1 MYPRAAS
8 ILLVLEES
16 FKDTTYIKPSQSS
29 NVSHEAFLHHFQSLT
44 VVIKLCSHSWT
55 SALISE
61 LENFKNKK
69 QISSKQMD
77 DFAEMENE
85 YNKDSSEAAKTF
97 TVETECDISKWIHR
111 IVKIIEGVSLRDE
124 RHVSVS
130 QGESERLWVC
140 RKADMKKF
148 AEELSSVLEWM
159 VNHCFSLQNVS
170 SMREEIKKQ
179 FEWDESLSGSDVSS
193 LACKDQWIKDGPV
206 NHKLPSKVIEEE
218 AKDKT
223 ERYYSMSTKAKWS
236 VLEANLEIS
245 SQILFYIDLS
255 QLRFEELYNA
265 EKKVKSSYFDLPAM
279 NVFVTFPQAT
289 PASKFPTCTSDYYH
303 FNELLTPKGQAVRK
317 RVRSSWRKK
326 LPHYD
331 RVWEKAEFPFH
342 IIPKLGALGVVG
354 GSIKGCGCPGL
365 SITANAIAT
374 AEMSRVDAS
383 CGTFNLV
390 HTSLNMLTIGMGV
403 DELEQ
408 LELQIS
414 KANKIHNGIKDAHD
428 MSNSSVSFLF
438 RFSILLLAGMSLSI
452 IFFVSFFVFYWK
464 MTIVDMEIES
474 ADQVSPLPFAR
485 SYQVEAL
492 EKAMKRNTIVYLETG
507 SGKTLIAIMLLRS
520 YAYLFRK
527 PSPCFSVFLVPQVV
541 LVTQQAE
548 ALKRHTDLKVGM
560 YWGSSGVDFW
570 DAPTW
575 KQEVDKYE
583 VLVMTPAILLSA
595 LRHSLLTL
603 NMIKVLIFDECHHAR
618 GNHAYACILKE
629 FYHKELKS
637 ATSSVPRIFGMTASP
652 VKTKGEN
659 LDSYWKKIHELESLM
674 NSKVALFS
682 SCVLLVYTCE
692 SESVLARFVPFSTP
706 SFKLYQHMEI
716 PSSTRAGIVAELE
729 KLAKEHLLALAT
741 LDLKSSTVN
750 SIKKRLSKICSSIT
764 YCLDELG
771 ILMALKA
778 AQSFSVSQNDFVL
791 WGQQEKFSETS
802 IKSSV
807 LGENTVHHI
816 CGTGDSSYGFGILLN
831 EILPTYNSWKTKYV
845 AGNNSGL
852 QSQTRKKQNK
862 TVEDFRKGLVNIIVS
877 TSILEEGLDVQSCN
891 LVVGFDP
898 ASTIC
903 SFIQSQGRARMPNS
917 DYLMM
922 VESGDMGTRSRL
934 KKYIS
939 GAKRMREDS
948 LSHSL
953 VPYQPLPD
961 DSSGEVYRVDSTGAI
976 VTLSSSVSLIYFYC
990 SRLPSDKYFKPT
1002 PRFDI
1007 DKDQGIAP
1015 FTFLRALH
1023 QAGAL
1028 TDHLVPDMV
1037 LKETVQQK
1045 LGKIHYDT
1053 EQPSYFPPE
1062 LVSQFS
1068 ALPQTTYHFY
1078 SIRMKSEFPGNLHFK
1093 DILLGTRV
1101 KLEDDIGNTCFRLED
1116 HLGTIAV
1123 TLSYVGAFD
1132 LAQDEILL
1140 CRRFQ
1145 INLFRVLLDHS
1156 VENLMAALDG
1166 LHLRDGVALDYLL
1179 VPSTHEQKAS
1189 LIDWERNSG
1198 DVTYMEYYE
1207 KRHEI
1212 RLNFMDEPL
1221 LNGRHIFTMHNNLHM
1236 TMKKK
1241 EKEHDREHVELPP
1254 ELCYVILAPISVD
1267 MIYSYKFMPSVMHR
1281 IESLLIALNLKKN
1294 IPKVNIPTI
1303 KVLEAITTKKCQDQF
1318 HLESLET
1325 LGDSFLKYA
1334 VCQHLF
1340 QEYHTHHEGL
1350 LSSIKDG
1357 MISNVTLC
1365 KFGCDQKLQ
1374 GFIRNECFEPKGWMV
1389 PGQSSAAYGLVN
1401 DHLSESTNM
1410 YIPRI
1415 ARRKNMYIARRKNMY
1430 IARRRNLK
1438 RKSVA
1443 DVVEALI
1450 GAYLSEGG
1458 ELEALT
1464 FMNWVG
1470 IKVDFTTTM
1479 IQREPFI
1486 QAEKLVNVS
1495 YMESLLNYKF
1505 KDKSLLVEALTHGSY
1520 MIPEI
1525 PRCYQR
1531 LEFLGDSVLDYLIT
1545 KHLYGEYPNLS
1556 PGLLTD
1562 MRSAS
1567 VNNEC
1572 YAQVAVKS
1580 NLHKHVLHASHDLHK
1595 HISRTV
1601 SEFERLSSVQ
1611 SSFGWES
1618 EIAFP
1623 KVLGDVIESLAGAIH
1638 VDSGYNKEVVFA
1650 SIKPLLGCMI
1660 TPETVKLHPVREL
1673 TELCQKAQFEL
1684 SKAKGF
1690 ENGEAYFT
1698 VEVEA
1703 EEMSFAHTA
1712 KASDKKMAKKLAY
1725 KEVLNSLKKSLGS

>member
-1 MYPRAAS
+1 M
-8 ILLVLEES
+8 
-16 FKDTTYIKPSQSS
+16 
-29 NVSHEAFLHHFQSLT
+29 
-44 VVIKLCSHSWT
+44 
-55 SALISE
+55 
-61 LENFKNKK
+61 
-69 QISSKQMD
+69 M
-77 DFAEMENE
+77 
-85 YNKDSSEAAKTF
+85 
-97 TVETECDISKWIHR
+97 
-111 IVKIIEGVSLRDE
+111 
-124 RHVSVS
+124 
-130 QGESERLWVC
+130 
-140 RKADMKKF
+140 
-148 AEELSSVLEWM
+148 
-159 VNHCFSLQNVS
+159 
-170 SMREEIKKQ
+170 
-179 FEWDESLSGSDVSS
+179 
-193 LACKDQWIKDGPV
+193 
-206 NHKLPSKVIEEE
+206 
-218 AKDKT
+218 
-223 ERYYSMSTKAKWS
+223 
-236 VLEANLEIS
+236 
-245 SQILFYIDLS
+245 
-255 QLRFEELYNA
+255 
-265 EKKVKSSYFDLPAM
+265 
-279 NVFVTFPQAT
+279 
-289 PASKFPTCTSDYYH
+289 CTD
-303 FNELLTPKGQAVRK
+303 
-317 RVRSSWRKK
+317 
-326 LPHYD
+326 
-331 RVWEKAEFPFH
+331 
-342 IIPKLGALGVVG
+342 
-354 GSIKGCGCPGL
+354 
-365 SITANAIAT
+365 
-374 AEMSRVDAS
+374 
-383 CGTFNLV
+383 
-390 HTSLNMLTIGMGV
+390 
-403 DELEQ
+403 
-408 LELQIS
+408 
-414 KANKIHNGIKDAHD
+414 
-428 MSNSSVSFLF
+428 
-438 RFSILLLAGMSLSI
+438 
-452 IFFVSFFVFYWK
+452 
-464 MTIVDMEIES
+464 DMETDI
-474 ADQVSPLPFAR
+474 ADQVSASSPLPFAR

-492 EKAMKRNTIVYLETG
+492 EKAMKQNTIVYLETG

-527 PSPCFSVFLVPQVV
+527 PSPCFTVFLVPQVV

-560 YWGSSGVDFW
+560 YWGSMGVDYW
-570 DAPTW
+570 DASTW

-583 VLVMTPAILLSA
+583 VLVMTPAILLNA
-595 LRHSLLTL
+595 LRHSFLTL

-629 FYHKELKS
+629 FYHKELNS
-637 ATSSVPRIFGMTASP
+637 ATSFVPRIFGMTASP

-659 LDSYWKKIHELESLM
+659 LDSYWKKISELETLM
-674 NSKVALFS
+674 NSK
-682 SCVLLVYTCE
+682 VYTCE

-706 SFKLYQHMEI
+706 SFKYYQHMGI
-716 PSSTRAGIVAELE
+716 PSSKRAGLVAELE
-729 KLAKEHLLALAT
+729 KLATEHLLALET

-771 ILMALKA
+771 IFMAQKA
-778 AQSFSVSQNDFVL
+778 AQLFSTSQNDFVL
-791 WGQQEKFSETS
+791 WGQLEKFSETS
-802 IKSSV
+802 IKKFCSTASQTILAYIPDGPTWSVANIKRNVEAGLITSKIVCLVESLLDYSSLEKIRCIIFVQRVIAAMV
-807 LGENTVHHI
+807 LE
-816 CGTGDSSYGFGILLN
+816 SFLN
-831 EILPTYNSWKTKYV
+831 EILPTYNSWKTEYV

-852 QSQTRKKQNK
+852 QSQSRKKQFE

-898 ASTIC
+898 ASNIC

-922 VESGDMGTRSRL
+922 VKSGDMPTQSRL
-934 KKYIS
+934 MKYIS
-939 GAKRMREDS
+939 GGKRMREDS
-948 LSHSL
+948 LSHSH
-953 VPYQPLPD
+953 VPCQPLPN
-961 DSSGEVYRVDSTGAI
+961 DSSEDFFRVNSTGAI
-976 VTLSSSVSLIYFYC
+976 VTLRSSVSLIYFYC
-990 SRLPSDKYFKPT
+990 SRLPSDEYFKPA

-1007 DKDQGIAP
+1007 DEDRGICTLYLPKSCQVKEVRVQANKSV
-1015 FTFLRALH
+1015 LKQSACLEACIQLH

-1028 TDHLVPDMV
+1028 TNHLVPDMV

-1045 LGKIHYDT
+1045 LGKIHYDP

-1078 SIRMKSEFPGNLHFK
+1078 SIRMKSEFPRSLHFN

-1101 KLEDDIGNTCFRLED
+1101 ELEADIGNTCFRLED
-1116 HLGTIAV
+1116 HLGSIAV
-1123 TLSYVGAFD
+1123 RLSYVGSFD
-1132 LAQDEILL
+1132 LTQDEVLL

-1145 INLFRVLLDHS
+1145 ITLFRVLLDHS

-1189 LIDWERNSG
+1189 LIDWEVIRSVNLTSHKPWERHADCSAKDASCILHTKEGLFCTCVLQNALVYTPHNGYVYCTRGILSNLNANSILTRRKSG
-1198 DVTYMEYYE
+1198 DESYMEYYE

-1212 RLNFMDEPL
+1212 RLNFVDEPF
-1221 LNGRHIFTMHNNLHM
+1221 LNGRHIFTLHNHLHM
-1236 TMKKK
+1236 TRKKK
-1241 EKEHDREHVELPP
+1241 EKEHDREFVELPP
-1254 ELCYVILAPISVD
+1254 ELCHVILSPISVD
-1267 MIYSYKFMPSVMHR
+1267 MIYSYKFMPSVMQR
-1281 IESLLIALNLKKN
+1281 IESLLIAFNLKKN
-1294 IPKVNIPTI
+1294 IPKVYIPTI

-1340 QEYHTHHEGL
+1340 QSYHSHHEGL
-1350 LSSIKDG
+1350 LSTIKDG

-1365 KFGCDQKLQ
+1365 KFGCNQKLQ

-1389 PGQSSAAYGLVN
+1389 PGQSSAAYALVN
-1401 DHLSESTNM
+1401 DYLSESG
-1410 YIPRI
+1410 
-1415 ARRKNMYIARRKNMY
+1415 NMYIAK
-1430 IARRRNLK
+1430 RRNLK
-1438 RKSVA
+1438 RKTVA
-1443 DVVEALI
+1443 DVVESLI

-1458 ELEALT
+1458 ELAALA

-1470 IKVDFTTTM
+1470 IKVDFTTTV
-1479 IQREPFI
+1479 IHREPSI

-1601 SEFERLSSVQ
+1601 GEFEHLSSVQ

-1650 SIKPLLGCMI
+1650 SVKPLLGCMI
-1660 TPETVKLHPVREL
+1660 TPKTVKLHPVREL
-1673 TELCQKAQFEL
+1673 TEYCQKAQFEL
-1684 SKAKGF
+1684 SKAKGY
-1690 ENGEAYFT
+1690 EKGEAYFK
-1698 VEVEA
+1698 VEVKA
-1703 EEMSFAHTA
+1703 KEMSFAHTS

-1725 KEVLNSLKKSLGS
+1725 KEVLNLLKKSLDS

>member
-1 MYPRAAS
+1 
-8 ILLVLEES
+8 
-16 FKDTTYIKPSQSS
+16 
-29 NVSHEAFLHHFQSLT
+29 
-44 VVIKLCSHSWT
+44 
-55 SALISE
+55 
-61 LENFKNKK
+61 
-69 QISSKQMD
+69 
-77 DFAEMENE
+77 
-85 YNKDSSEAAKTF
+85 
-97 TVETECDISKWIHR
+97 
-111 IVKIIEGVSLRDE
+111 
-124 RHVSVS
+124 
-130 QGESERLWVC
+130 
-140 RKADMKKF
+140 
-148 AEELSSVLEWM
+148 
-159 VNHCFSLQNVS
+159 
-170 SMREEIKKQ
+170 
-179 FEWDESLSGSDVSS
+179 
-193 LACKDQWIKDGPV
+193 
-206 NHKLPSKVIEEE
+206 
-218 AKDKT
+218 
-223 ERYYSMSTKAKWS
+223 
-236 VLEANLEIS
+236 
-245 SQILFYIDLS
+245 
-255 QLRFEELYNA
+255 
-265 EKKVKSSYFDLPAM
+265 
-279 NVFVTFPQAT
+279 
-289 PASKFPTCTSDYYH
+289 
-303 FNELLTPKGQAVRK
+303 
-317 RVRSSWRKK
+317 
-326 LPHYD
+326 
-331 RVWEKAEFPFH
+331 
-342 IIPKLGALGVVG
+342 
-354 GSIKGCGCPGL
+354 
-365 SITANAIAT
+365 
-374 AEMSRVDAS
+374 
-383 CGTFNLV
+383 
-390 HTSLNMLTIGMGV
+390 
-403 DELEQ
+403 
-408 LELQIS
+408 
-414 KANKIHNGIKDAHD
+414 
-428 MSNSSVSFLF
+428 
-438 RFSILLLAGMSLSI
+438 
-452 IFFVSFFVFYWK
+452 
-464 MTIVDMEIES
+464 MTIVDMESES

-560 YWGSSGVDFW
+560 YWGSMGVDFW

-595 LRHSLLTL
+595 LRHSFLSL

-618 GNHAYACILKE
+618 GNHAYACILK
-629 FYHKELKS
+629 
-637 ATSSVPRIFGMTASP
+637 
-652 VKTKGEN
+652 
-659 LDSYWKKIHELESLM
+659 
-674 NSKVALFS
+674 
-682 SCVLLVYTCE
+682 VYTCAN
-692 SESVLARFVPFSTP
+692 ESVLAQFVPFSTP
-706 SFKLYQHMEI
+706 SFKYYTYVEI
-716 PSSTRAGIVAELE
+716 PSSARAGIIAELE

-778 AQSFSVSQNDFVL
+778 AQSFSVSQNDFVFSL
-791 WGQQEKFSETS
+791 EKIRCIIFVERV
-802 IKSSV
+802 IAAMV
-807 LGENTVHHI
+807 LE
-816 CGTGDSSYGFGILLN
+816 SFLN

-852 QSQTRKKQNK
+852 QSQTRKKQNE

-898 ASTIC
+898 ASNIC

-922 VESGDMGTRSRL
+922 VERGDMDTQSRL

-953 VPYQPLPD
+953 VPCKPLPD
-961 DSSGEVYRVDSTGAI
+961 DSSGEVYRVNSTGAI

-990 SRLPSDKYFKPT
+990 SRLPSDEYFKPT

-1007 DKDQGIAP
+1007 DKDQGICTLYLPKSCQVKEVSAQGNGNLLKQ
-1015 FTFLRALH
+1015 TACLKACIQLH

-1037 LKETVQQK
+1037 LKETVQLK

-1068 ALPQTTYHFY
+1068 ALSQTTYHFY

-1093 DILLGTRV
+1093 DVLLGTRV

-1123 TLSYVGAFD
+1123 TLSYVGGFD
-1132 LAQDEILL
+1132 LTQDEVLL

-1145 INLFRVLLDHS
+1145 ITLFRVLLDHS
-1156 VENLMAALDG
+1156 VENLLAALDG
-1166 LHLRDGVALDYLL
+1166 LHLRDGPALDYLL

-1189 LIDWERNSG
+1189 LIDWEVIRSVNFTSHKPWERHVDCSAKDASCILHTKDGLFCTCVLQNALVYTPHNGYVYCTRGILSNLNANSVLTMRNSG

-1207 KRHEI
+1207 KRHEVQ
-1212 RLNFMDEPL
+1212 LNFVDEPL
-1221 LNGRHIFTMHNNLHM
+1221 LNGRHIFTLHNNLHM
-1236 TMKKK
+1236 TRKK
-1241 EKEHDREHVELPP
+1241 EKEHDREYVELPP
-1254 ELCYVILAPISVD
+1254 ELCHVILAPISVD
-1267 MIYSYKFMPSVMHR
+1267 MIYSYKFMPSVMQR
-1281 IESLLIALNLKKN
+1281 VESLLIALNLKKN

-1365 KFGCDQKLQ
+1365 KFGCDKKLQ

-1389 PGQSSAAYGLVN
+1389 PGQSSAAYALVN
-1401 DHLSESTNM
+1401 DYLSES
-1410 YIPRI
+1410 R
-1415 ARRKNMYIARRKNMY
+1415 NMYIARRM
-1430 IARRRNLK
+1430 NLK

-1458 ELEALT
+1458 ELAALT

-1479 IQREPFI
+1479 IQREPSI
-1486 QAEKLVNVS
+1486 QAEKLVNVR

-1690 ENGEAYFT
+1690 ENGEAFFT

-1703 EEMSFAHTA
+1703 KEMSFAHTA
-1712 KASDKKMAKKLAY
+1712 RASDKKMAKKLAY
-1725 KEVLNSLKKSLGS
+1725 KEVLNSLKKSLDS

>member
-1 MYPRAAS
+1 M
-8 ILLVLEES
+8 
-16 FKDTTYIKPSQSS
+16 T
-29 NVSHEAFLHHFQSLT
+29 
-44 VVIKLCSHSWT
+44 
-55 SALISE
+55 
-61 LENFKNKK
+61 
-69 QISSKQMD
+69 MD
-77 DFAEMENE
+77 
-85 YNKDSSEAAKTF
+85 
-97 TVETECDISKWIHR
+97 
-111 IVKIIEGVSLRDE
+111 
-124 RHVSVS
+124 
-130 QGESERLWVC
+130 
-140 RKADMKKF
+140 
-148 AEELSSVLEWM
+148 
-159 VNHCFSLQNVS
+159 
-170 SMREEIKKQ
+170 
-179 FEWDESLSGSDVSS
+179 
-193 LACKDQWIKDGPV
+193 
-206 NHKLPSKVIEEE
+206 
-218 AKDKT
+218 
-223 ERYYSMSTKAKWS
+223 
-236 VLEANLEIS
+236 
-245 SQILFYIDLS
+245 
-255 QLRFEELYNA
+255 
-265 EKKVKSSYFDLPAM
+265 
-279 NVFVTFPQAT
+279 
-289 PASKFPTCTSDYYH
+289 
-303 FNELLTPKGQAVRK
+303 
-317 RVRSSWRKK
+317 
-326 LPHYD
+326 
-331 RVWEKAEFPFH
+331 
-342 IIPKLGALGVVG
+342 
-354 GSIKGCGCPGL
+354 
-365 SITANAIAT
+365 
-374 AEMSRVDAS
+374 
-383 CGTFNLV
+383 
-390 HTSLNMLTIGMGV
+390 
-403 DELEQ
+403 
-408 LELQIS
+408 
-414 KANKIHNGIKDAHD
+414 
-428 MSNSSVSFLF
+428 
-438 RFSILLLAGMSLSI
+438 
-452 IFFVSFFVFYWK
+452 
-464 MTIVDMEIES
+464 DMEIES
-474 ADQVSPLPFAR
+474 AAASSPLPFAR

-492 EKAMKRNTIVYLETG
+492 EKAMKQNTIVYLETG

-560 YWGSSGVDFW
+560 YWGAMGVDFW
-570 DAPTW
+570 DASTW

-583 VLVMTPAILLSA
+583 VLVMTPAILLRA
-595 LRHSLLTL
+595 LRHSFLTF
-603 NMIKVLIFDECHHAR
+603 NMIKVLVFDECHHAG
-618 GNHAYACILKE
+618 GNHAYACIMKE
-629 FYHKELKS
+629 FYHKELNS
-637 ATSSVPRIFGMTASP
+637 ATSVVPRIFGMTASP

-659 LDSYWKKIHELESLM
+659 LDRYWKRIHELETLM
-674 NSKVALFS
+674 NSKV
-682 SCVLLVYTCE
+682 YTCE
-692 SESVLARFVPFSTP
+692 NESVLARYVPFSTP
-706 SFKLYQHMEI
+706 SFKYYHPMGI
-716 PSSTRAGIVAELE
+716 PSSKRAGLVAKLE
-729 KLAKEHLLALAT
+729 KLATEHLLALAT
-741 LDLKSSTVN
+741 LDLKSSTIN
-750 SIKKRLSKICSSIT
+750 SIKKRLSKICSSII

-771 ILMALKA
+771 IWMALKA
-778 AQSFSVSQNDFVL
+778 AQSLSASQNDFVL
-791 WGQQEKFSETS
+791 WGQLEEFSETS
-802 IKSSV
+802 IKKFCSDASRAILAYIPDGPNWSVANIKGNVEAGLITSKIVCLVESLLGYSSLEKIRCIIFVERVIAAIV
-807 LGENTVHHI
+807 LE
-816 CGTGDSSYGFGILLN
+816 SFLA
-831 EILPTYNSWKTKYV
+831 EILPTYNIWKTKYV

-852 QSQTRKKQNK
+852 QSQSRKKQNEI
-862 TVEDFRKGLVNIIVS
+862 VEDFRKGLVNIIVA

-898 ASTIC
+898 ASNIC

-922 VESGDMGTRSRL
+922 VKSGDLFTQSRL
-934 KKYIS
+934 KKYIT
-939 GAKRMREDS
+939 GGKRMREDS

-953 VPYQPLPD
+953 VPCQPLPD
-961 DSSGEVYRVDSTGAI
+961 DSSGDFFRVNSTGAI

-990 SRLPSDKYFKPT
+990 SRLPSDEYFKPT

-1007 DKDQGIAP
+1007 DKDQGICTLYLPKSCQVKEVRVQANGNV
-1015 FTFLRALH
+1015 LKQAACLEACIQLH

-1028 TDHLVPDMV
+1028 TDYLVPDMV
-1037 LKETVQQK
+1037 LKESVQQK

-1068 ALPQTTYHFY
+1068 ALRRTTYHFY
-1078 SIRMKSEFPGNLHFK
+1078 SIRMKTEFPRDLHFK
-1093 DILLGTRV
+1093 DILLCTRV
-1101 KLEDDIGNTCFRLED
+1101 ELEDDIGNTCFRLED
-1116 HLGTIAV
+1116 HRGTVAV
-1123 TLSYVGAFD
+1123 TLSYLGAFD
-1132 LAQDEILL
+1132 LTQDEVFLLSYISLVSQLISDSIRLCFSCVQVLL

-1145 INLFRVLLDHS
+1145 ITLFRVLLDHS
-1156 VENLMAALDG
+1156 VENLMAALEG

-1189 LIDWERNSG
+1189 LIDWEVIRPVNLTSLKTWERHVDCFAKDASCILHTKDGFFCTCALQNALVYTPHNGNVYCTRGILRNLNANSILTKRKSG
-1198 DVTYMEYYE
+1198 DETYMEYYE

-1212 RLNFMDEPL
+1212 RLNFVDEPL
-1221 LNGRHIFTMHNNLHM
+1221 LSGRHIFTLHNYLHM
-1236 TMKKK
+1236 TRKKK
-1241 EKEHDREHVELPP
+1241 EKENDREYVELPP
-1254 ELCYVILAPISVD
+1254 ELCHVILSPISVD
-1267 MIYSYKFMPSVMHR
+1267 MIYSYKFLPSVMQR
-1281 IESLLIALNLKKN
+1281 IESLLIAFNLKKS

-1365 KFGCDQKLQ
+1365 KLGCQQKLQ

-1389 PGQSSAAYGLVN
+1389 PGQSSAAYALVN
-1401 DHLSESTNM
+1401 DNLSVSG
-1410 YIPRI
+1410 
-1415 ARRKNMYIARRKNMY
+1415 NMY
-1430 IARRRNLK
+1430 IARRRSLK

-1458 ELEALT
+1458 ELAALT

-1470 IKVDFTTTM
+1470 IKVDFTPTM
-1479 IQREPFI
+1479 IQREPSI

-1505 KDKSLLVEALTHGSY
+1505 NDKSLLVEALTHGSY

-1545 KHLYGEYPNLS
+1545 KHLYNENPNLS

-1601 SEFERLSSVQ
+1601 SEFERLSSTQ

-1673 TELCQKAQFEL
+1673 TELCQKGQFEL

-1698 VEVEA
+1698 VEVNA
-1703 EEMSFAHTA
+1703 KEMSFAHTA

-1725 KEVLNSLKKSLGS
+1725 KEVLNLLKKSLDS

>member
-1 MYPRAAS
+1 M
-8 ILLVLEES
+8 
-16 FKDTTYIKPSQSS
+16 TM
-29 NVSHEAFLHHFQSLT
+29 
-44 VVIKLCSHSWT
+44 
-55 SALISE
+55 SA
-61 LENFKNKK
+61 
-69 QISSKQMD
+69 D
-77 DFAEMENE
+77 
-85 YNKDSSEAAKTF
+85 
-97 TVETECDISKWIHR
+97 
-111 IVKIIEGVSLRDE
+111 
-124 RHVSVS
+124 
-130 QGESERLWVC
+130 
-140 RKADMKKF
+140 
-148 AEELSSVLEWM
+148 
-159 VNHCFSLQNVS
+159 
-170 SMREEIKKQ
+170 
-179 FEWDESLSGSDVSS
+179 
-193 LACKDQWIKDGPV
+193 
-206 NHKLPSKVIEEE
+206 
-218 AKDKT
+218 
-223 ERYYSMSTKAKWS
+223 
-236 VLEANLEIS
+236 
-245 SQILFYIDLS
+245 
-255 QLRFEELYNA
+255 
-265 EKKVKSSYFDLPAM
+265 
-279 NVFVTFPQAT
+279 
-289 PASKFPTCTSDYYH
+289 
-303 FNELLTPKGQAVRK
+303 
-317 RVRSSWRKK
+317 
-326 LPHYD
+326 
-331 RVWEKAEFPFH
+331 
-342 IIPKLGALGVVG
+342 
-354 GSIKGCGCPGL
+354 
-365 SITANAIAT
+365 
-374 AEMSRVDAS
+374 
-383 CGTFNLV
+383 
-390 HTSLNMLTIGMGV
+390 
-403 DELEQ
+403 
-408 LELQIS
+408 
-414 KANKIHNGIKDAHD
+414 
-428 MSNSSVSFLF
+428 
-438 RFSILLLAGMSLSI
+438 
-452 IFFVSFFVFYWK
+452 
-464 MTIVDMEIES
+464 DMETES
-474 ADQVSPLPFAR
+474 ADQVSASPLPFAR

-492 EKAMKRNTIVYLETG
+492 EKAMKQNTIVYLETG

-560 YWGSSGVDFW
+560 YWGSMGVDFW
-570 DAPTW
+570 DASTW

-583 VLVMTPAILLSA
+583 VLVMTPAILLNA
-595 LRHSLLTL
+595 LRHSFLTL

-629 FYHKELKS
+629 FYHKELNS
-637 ATSSVPRIFGMTASP
+637 ATSFVPRIFGMTASP

-659 LDSYWKKIHELESLM
+659 LDSYWKKIHELETLM
-674 NSKVALFS
+674 NSK
-682 SCVLLVYTCE
+682 VYTCE

-706 SFKLYQHMEI
+706 SFKYYQHMEI
-716 PSSTRAGIVAELE
+716 PRFTRAGLVAELE
-729 KLAKEHLLALAT
+729 KLATEHLLALAT

-750 SIKKRLSKICSSIT
+750 CIKKRLSKICSSIT

-771 ILMALKA
+771 IFMALKA
-778 AQSFSVSQNDFVL
+778 AQLFSTSQNDFVL
-791 WGQQEKFSETS
+791 WGQLEKFSETS
-802 IKSSV
+802 IKEFCSNASQAILVYIPDGPTWSVANIKRNVEAGLITSKIVCLVESLLDYSSLEKIRCIIFVQRVIAAMV
-807 LGENTVHHI
+807 LE
-816 CGTGDSSYGFGILLN
+816 SFLN
-831 EILPTYNSWKTKYV
+831 EILPIYNSWKTEYV

-852 QSQTRKKQNK
+852 QSQTRKKQIE

-898 ASTIC
+898 ASNIC

-922 VESGDMGTRSRL
+922 VKSGDLLTQSRL
-934 KKYIS
+934 MKYIS
-939 GAKRMREDS
+939 GGKRMREDS
-948 LSHSL
+948 LSHSH
-953 VPYQPLPD
+953 VPCQPLAD
-961 DSSGEVYRVDSTGAI
+961 DSSGDFFRVNSTGAI

-990 SRLPSDKYFKPT
+990 SRLPSDEYFKPA

-1007 DKDQGIAP
+1007 DEDQGICTLYLPKSCQVKEVRVQANRNV
-1015 FTFLRALH
+1015 LKQAACLEACI
-1023 QAGAL
+1023 QLYKAGAL
-1028 TDHLVPDMV
+1028 TDNLVPDMV

-1068 ALPQTTYHFY
+1068 ALSQTTYHFY
-1078 SIRMKSEFPGNLHFK
+1078 SIRMKSDSPRNLHFN

-1101 KLEDDIGNTCFRLED
+1101 ELETDIGNTCFRLED
-1116 HLGTIAV
+1116 HRGTIAV
-1123 TLSYVGAFD
+1123 TLSYVGAFN
-1132 LAQDEILL
+1132 LTQDEVLL

-1145 INLFRVLLDHS
+1145 ITLFRVLLDQT
-1156 VENLMAALDG
+1156 VENLVAALDG

-1189 LIDWERNSG
+1189 LIDWEVIGSVNLTSHKPWERHVDCSAKDASCIVHTKDGLFCTCVLQNALVYTPHNGYVYCTRGVLSNLNANSILTKRKSG
-1198 DVTYMEYYE
+1198 DETYMEYYE

-1212 RLNFMDEPL
+1212 RLNFVDEPL
-1221 LNGRHIFTMHNNLHM
+1221 LNGRHIFTLHNHLHM
-1236 TMKKK
+1236 TRKKK
-1241 EKEHDREHVELPP
+1241 EKEHDREFVELPP
-1254 ELCYVILAPISVD
+1254 ELCHVILSPISVD
-1267 MIYSYKFMPSVMHR
+1267 MIYSYKFMPSVMKR
-1281 IESLLIALNLKKN
+1281 IESLLIAFNLKKS

-1340 QEYHTHHEGL
+1340 QSYRSHHEGL
-1350 LSSIKDG
+1350 LSTIKDG

-1365 KFGCDQKLQ
+1365 KFGCNKKLQ

-1389 PGQSSAAYGLVN
+1389 PGQTSAAYALVN
-1401 DHLSESTNM
+1401 DYLSESRNM
-1410 YIPRI
+1410 YIGG
-1415 ARRKNMYIARRKNMY
+1415 
-1430 IARRRNLK
+1430 RRNLK
-1438 RKSVA
+1438 RKTVA
-1443 DVVEALI
+1443 DVVESLI

-1458 ELEALT
+1458 ELAALT

-1470 IKVDFTTTM
+1470 IKVDFTTTR
-1479 IQREPFI
+1479 IPREPSI

-1545 KHLYGEYPNLS
+1545 KHLYSENPSLS

-1601 SEFERLSSVQ
+1601 SEFEQSSVQ

-1673 TELCQKAQFEL
+1673 TELCQKGQFEL

-1690 ENGEAYFT
+1690 EKGEAYFT
-1698 VEVEA
+1698 VEVKA
-1703 EEMSFAHTA
+1703 KEMSFAHTA

-1725 KEVLNSLKKSLGS
+1725 KEVLNSLKKSLES

>member
-1 MYPRAAS
+1 M
-8 ILLVLEES
+8 
-16 FKDTTYIKPSQSS
+16 TMGT
-29 NVSHEAFLHHFQSLT
+29 
-44 VVIKLCSHSWT
+44 
-55 SALISE
+55 
-61 LENFKNKK
+61 
-69 QISSKQMD
+69 D
-77 DFAEMENE
+77 DM
-85 YNKDSSEAAKTF
+85 
-97 TVETECDISKWIHR
+97 ETESA
-111 IVKIIEGVSLRDE
+111 VS
-124 RHVSVS
+124 
-130 QGESERLWVC
+130 
-140 RKADMKKF
+140 
-148 AEELSSVLEWM
+148 
-159 VNHCFSLQNVS
+159 
-170 SMREEIKKQ
+170 
-179 FEWDESLSGSDVSS
+179 
-193 LACKDQWIKDGPV
+193 
-206 NHKLPSKVIEEE
+206 
-218 AKDKT
+218 
-223 ERYYSMSTKAKWS
+223 
-236 VLEANLEIS
+236 
-245 SQILFYIDLS
+245 
-255 QLRFEELYNA
+255 
-265 EKKVKSSYFDLPAM
+265 
-279 NVFVTFPQAT
+279 
-289 PASKFPTCTSDYYH
+289 AS
-303 FNELLTPKGQAVRK
+303 
-317 RVRSSWRKK
+317 
-326 LPHYD
+326 
-331 RVWEKAEFPFH
+331 
-342 IIPKLGALGVVG
+342 
-354 GSIKGCGCPGL
+354 
-365 SITANAIAT
+365 
-374 AEMSRVDAS
+374 
-383 CGTFNLV
+383 
-390 HTSLNMLTIGMGV
+390 
-403 DELEQ
+403 
-408 LELQIS
+408 
-414 KANKIHNGIKDAHD
+414 
-428 MSNSSVSFLF
+428 
-438 RFSILLLAGMSLSI
+438 
-452 IFFVSFFVFYWK
+452 
-464 MTIVDMEIES
+464 
-474 ADQVSPLPFAR
+474 SPLPFAR

-492 EKAMKRNTIVYLETG
+492 EKAMKQNTIVYFETG

-560 YWGSSGVDFW
+560 YWGSMGVDFW
-570 DAPTW
+570 DASTW
-575 KQEVDKYE
+575 KQQVDKYE

-595 LRHSLLTL
+595 LRHSFLSL

-629 FYHKELKS
+629 FYHKELYS
-637 ATSSVPRIFGMTASP
+637 VTSSVPRIFGMTASP

-659 LDSYWKKIHELESLM
+659 LDSYWKKIRELETLM
-674 NSKVALFS
+674 NSK
-682 SCVLLVYTCE
+682 VYTCE
-692 SESVLARFVPFSTP
+692 SESVLAQFVPFSTP
-706 SFKLYQHMEI
+706 SFKYYQHMEI
-716 PSSTRAGIVAELE
+716 PRSTRAGLVAELE
-729 KLAKEHLLALAT
+729 KLATEHLLALAT

-771 ILMALKA
+771 IWMAHKA
-778 AQSFSVSQNDFVL
+778 AQLFSTSQNDFVL
-791 WGQQEKFSETS
+791 WGQLDKFSETS
-802 IKSSV
+802 IKKFCSNASQAILAYIPDGPTWSVANIKRNVEAGLITSKIVCLVESLLDYSSLEKIRCIIFVQRVIAAMV
-807 LGENTVHHI
+807 LE
-816 CGTGDSSYGFGILLN
+816 SFLN
-831 EILPTYNSWKTKYV
+831 EILPAYNSWKTEYV

-852 QSQTRKKQNK
+852 QIQSRKKQFE

-903 SFIQSQGRARMPNS
+903 SFIQSQGRARMRNS

-922 VESGDMGTRSRL
+922 VESGDLPTKSRL
-934 KKYIS
+934 MTYIS
-939 GAKRMREDS
+939 GGKRMREDS
-948 LSHSL
+948 LRYSH
-953 VPYQPLPD
+953 VPCQPLPK
-961 DSSGEVYRVDSTGAI
+961 DSSGDFYAVNSTGAI

-990 SRLPSDKYFKPT
+990 SRLPSDEYFKPA

-1007 DKDQGIAP
+1007 DEDQGKCTLYLPKSCQVKEVRVQANRNVLKQTACLKACIQ
-1015 FTFLRALH
+1015 LH
-1023 QAGAL
+1023 KAGAL

-1045 LGKIHYDT
+1045 LGKIHYDP
-1053 EQPSYFPPE
+1053 EQSSYFPPE

-1068 ALPQTTYHFY
+1068 AHSQTTYHFY
-1078 SIRMKSEFPGNLHFK
+1078 SIRMKSEFPRNLHFN

-1101 KLEDDIGNTCFRLED
+1101 ELEADIGNTCFRLED
-1116 HLGTIAV
+1116 HLGTIGV

-1132 LAQDEILL
+1132 LTQNEVLL

-1145 INLFRVLLDHS
+1145 ITLFRVLLDHS
-1156 VENLMAALDG
+1156 VENLAAALDG

-1189 LIDWERNSG
+1189 LIDWDVLRSVNLTSNKPRERHVDCSAKDASCILHTKDGLFCTCVLQNALVYTPHNGYVYCTRGILSHLHANSILTKRKSG
-1198 DVTYMEYYE
+1198 DVSYMEYYE

-1212 RLNFMDEPL
+1212 RLNFVDEPL
-1221 LNGRHIFTMHNNLHM
+1221 LNGRHIFTLHNHLHM
-1236 TMKKK
+1236 TRKKK
-1241 EKEHDREHVELPP
+1241 EKEHDREFVELPP
-1254 ELCYVILAPISVD
+1254 ELCHVILSPISVD
-1267 MIYSYKFMPSVMHR
+1267 MIYSYKFMPSVMQR
-1281 IESLLIALNLKKN
+1281 IESLLIAFNLKKS
-1294 IPKVNIPTI
+1294 IPTVNIPTI

-1340 QEYHTHHEGL
+1340 QSYDTHHEGL
-1350 LSSIKDG
+1350 LSTIKDE

-1365 KFGCDQKLQ
+1365 KFGCNQKLQ

-1389 PGQSSAAYGLVN
+1389 PGQSSAAYALVN
-1401 DHLSESTNM
+1401 EYLSESG
-1410 YIPRI
+1410 
-1415 ARRKNMYIARRKNMY
+1415 NMY

-1438 RKSVA
+1438 RKTVA
-1443 DVVEALI
+1443 DVVESLI

-1458 ELEALT
+1458 ELAALA

-1479 IQREPFI
+1479 ILREPSI

-1495 YMESLLNYKF
+1495 YMESLLNYQF

-1638 VDSGYNKEVVFA
+1638 VDSGYNKEIVFA

-1673 TELCQKAQFEL
+1673 TEYCQKAQFEL

-1690 ENGEAYFT
+1690 EKGEAYFT
-1698 VEVEA
+1698 VEVKA
-1703 EEMSFAHTA
+1703 KEMSFAHTA

-1725 KEVLNSLKKSLGS
+1725 KEVLNSLKMTLDS

>member
-1 MYPRAAS
+1 
-8 ILLVLEES
+8 
-16 FKDTTYIKPSQSS
+16 
-29 NVSHEAFLHHFQSLT
+29 
-44 VVIKLCSHSWT
+44 
-55 SALISE
+55 
-61 LENFKNKK
+61 
-69 QISSKQMD
+69 
-77 DFAEMENE
+77 
-85 YNKDSSEAAKTF
+85 
-97 TVETECDISKWIHR
+97 
-111 IVKIIEGVSLRDE
+111 
-124 RHVSVS
+124 
-130 QGESERLWVC
+130 
-140 RKADMKKF
+140 
-148 AEELSSVLEWM
+148 
-159 VNHCFSLQNVS
+159 
-170 SMREEIKKQ
+170 
-179 FEWDESLSGSDVSS
+179 
-193 LACKDQWIKDGPV
+193 
-206 NHKLPSKVIEEE
+206 
-218 AKDKT
+218 
-223 ERYYSMSTKAKWS
+223 
-236 VLEANLEIS
+236 
-245 SQILFYIDLS
+245 
-255 QLRFEELYNA
+255 
-265 EKKVKSSYFDLPAM
+265 
-279 NVFVTFPQAT
+279 
-289 PASKFPTCTSDYYH
+289 
-303 FNELLTPKGQAVRK
+303 
-317 RVRSSWRKK
+317 
-326 LPHYD
+326 
-331 RVWEKAEFPFH
+331 
-342 IIPKLGALGVVG
+342 
-354 GSIKGCGCPGL
+354 
-365 SITANAIAT
+365 
-374 AEMSRVDAS
+374 
-383 CGTFNLV
+383 
-390 HTSLNMLTIGMGV
+390 
-403 DELEQ
+403 
-408 LELQIS
+408 
-414 KANKIHNGIKDAHD
+414 
-428 MSNSSVSFLF
+428 
-438 RFSILLLAGMSLSI
+438 
-452 IFFVSFFVFYWK
+452 

-674 NSKVALFS
+674 NSKV
-682 SCVLLVYTCE
+682 YTCE

-802 IKSSV
+802 IKKFCSNASQAILAYIPDGPYWSV
-807 LGENTVHHI
+807 ANIERNLEAGLITSKILCLVESLLGYRSLEKIRCIIFVERVI
-816 CGTGDSSYGFGILLN
+816 AAMVLESFLN

-1007 DKDQGIAP
+1007 DKDQGNCTLYLPKSCQVKEVKFQGNGNVLKQAVCLKACIQ
-1015 FTFLRALH
+1015 LH

-1189 LIDWERNSG
+1189 LIDWEVIRSVNFTSHKPWKRHVNCSCILHTKNGLFCTCVLQNALVYTPHNGYVYCTRGILSNLNANSVLTKRNSG

>member
-1 MYPRAAS
+1 
-8 ILLVLEES
+8 
-16 FKDTTYIKPSQSS
+16 
-29 NVSHEAFLHHFQSLT
+29 
-44 VVIKLCSHSWT
+44 
-55 SALISE
+55 
-61 LENFKNKK
+61 
-69 QISSKQMD
+69 
-77 DFAEMENE
+77 
-85 YNKDSSEAAKTF
+85 
-97 TVETECDISKWIHR
+97 
-111 IVKIIEGVSLRDE
+111 
-124 RHVSVS
+124 
-130 QGESERLWVC
+130 
-140 RKADMKKF
+140 
-148 AEELSSVLEWM
+148 
-159 VNHCFSLQNVS
+159 
-170 SMREEIKKQ
+170 
-179 FEWDESLSGSDVSS
+179 
-193 LACKDQWIKDGPV
+193 
-206 NHKLPSKVIEEE
+206 
-218 AKDKT
+218 
-223 ERYYSMSTKAKWS
+223 
-236 VLEANLEIS
+236 
-245 SQILFYIDLS
+245 
-255 QLRFEELYNA
+255 
-265 EKKVKSSYFDLPAM
+265 
-279 NVFVTFPQAT
+279 
-289 PASKFPTCTSDYYH
+289 
-303 FNELLTPKGQAVRK
+303 
-317 RVRSSWRKK
+317 
-326 LPHYD
+326 
-331 RVWEKAEFPFH
+331 
-342 IIPKLGALGVVG
+342 
-354 GSIKGCGCPGL
+354 
-365 SITANAIAT
+365 
-374 AEMSRVDAS
+374 
-383 CGTFNLV
+383 
-390 HTSLNMLTIGMGV
+390 
-403 DELEQ
+403 
-408 LELQIS
+408 
-414 KANKIHNGIKDAHD
+414 
-428 MSNSSVSFLF
+428 
-438 RFSILLLAGMSLSI
+438 
-452 IFFVSFFVFYWK
+452 
-464 MTIVDMEIES
+464 MTIVDMESES

-560 YWGSSGVDFW
+560 YWGSMGVDFW

-595 LRHSLLTL
+595 LRHSFLSL

-637 ATSSVPRIFGMTASP
+637 ATSLVPRIFGMTASP

-674 NSKVALFS
+674 NSKV
-682 SCVLLVYTCE
+682 YTCAN
-692 SESVLARFVPFSTP
+692 ESVLAQFVPFSTP
-706 SFKLYQHMEI
+706 SFKYYTYVEI
-716 PSSTRAGIVAELE
+716 PSSARAGIIAELE

-791 WGQQEKFSETS
+791 WGQLGEFSETS
-802 IKSSV
+802 IKKFCRDASQAILAYIPDGPYWSVANIERNLEAGLVTSKIVCLVESLLGYSSLEKIRCIIFVERVIAAMV
-807 LGENTVHHI
+807 LE
-816 CGTGDSSYGFGILLN
+816 SFLN

-852 QSQTRKKQNK
+852 QSQTRKKQNE

-898 ASTIC
+898 ASNIC

-922 VESGDMGTRSRL
+922 VERGDMDTQSRL

-953 VPYQPLPD
+953 VPCKPLPD
-961 DSSGEVYRVDSTGAI
+961 DSSGEVYRVNSTGAI

-990 SRLPSDKYFKPT
+990 SRLPSDEYFKPT

-1007 DKDQGIAP
+1007 DKDQGICTLYLPKSCQVKEVSAQGNGNLLKQ
-1015 FTFLRALH
+1015 TACLKACIQLH

-1037 LKETVQQK
+1037 LKETVQLK

-1068 ALPQTTYHFY
+1068 ALSQTTYHFY

-1093 DILLGTRV
+1093 DVLLGTRV

-1123 TLSYVGAFD
+1123 TLSYVGGFD
-1132 LAQDEILL
+1132 LTQDEVLL

-1145 INLFRVLLDHS
+1145 ITLFRVLLDHS
-1156 VENLMAALDG
+1156 VENLLAALDG
-1166 LHLRDGVALDYLL
+1166 LHLRDGPALDYLL

-1189 LIDWERNSG
+1189 LIDWEVIRSVNFTSHKPWERHVDCSAKDASCILHTKDGLFCTCVLQNALVYTPHNGYVYCTRGILSNLNANSVLTMRNSG

-1207 KRHEI
+1207 KRHEVQ
-1212 RLNFMDEPL
+1212 LNFVDEPL
-1221 LNGRHIFTMHNNLHM
+1221 LNGRHIFTLHNNLHM
-1236 TMKKK
+1236 TRKK
-1241 EKEHDREHVELPP
+1241 EKEHDREYVELPP
-1254 ELCYVILAPISVD
+1254 ELCHVILAPISVD
-1267 MIYSYKFMPSVMHR
+1267 MIYSYKFMPSVMQR
-1281 IESLLIALNLKKN
+1281 VESLLIALNLKKN

-1365 KFGCDQKLQ
+1365 KFGCDKKLQ

-1389 PGQSSAAYGLVN
+1389 PGQSSAAYALVN
-1401 DHLSESTNM
+1401 DYLSES
-1410 YIPRI
+1410 R
-1415 ARRKNMYIARRKNMY
+1415 NMYIARRM
-1430 IARRRNLK
+1430 NLK

-1458 ELEALT
+1458 ELAALT

-1479 IQREPFI
+1479 IQREPSI
-1486 QAEKLVNVS
+1486 QAEKLVNVR

-1690 ENGEAYFT
+1690 ENGEAFFT

-1703 EEMSFAHTA
+1703 KEMSFAHTA
-1712 KASDKKMAKKLAY
+1712 RASDKKMAKKLAY
-1725 KEVLNSLKKSLGS
+1725 KEVLNSLKKSLDS